1 MLSLRPR
8 PSAGAALI
16 LGAVLV
22 GGCQGAPSEPAAPA
36 PDVWAVVDG
45 RQLMQ
50 ADVDKAYRGMVMA
63 SPTPPSIEEMLNLKL
78 NILDEL
84 ITQDILLARAVELGV
99 AATDVEIDNALA
111 EQKRALSD
119 EDFNRQLADRGLT
132 VEDIREGLRRELSAQ
147 KLIER
152 EIVSKLTVSDADV
165 AAFYEQ
171 NRAQFN
177 LTEPHYRLAQILVTP
192 ERDPQLQNRLNDDAS
207 TPDEARRKA
216 DMLTERL
223 RAGGDFAA
231 LAMDYSE
238 DPQTV
243 TAGGDLGL
251 IPESALGGLPPA
263 LRSAVTR
270 LTPGTAS
277 TLSIGPNYVVL
288 MVVGR
293 EPAGQRELG
302 SPAVRDGIRD
312 LLQSRREQLLHQ
324 AFLMTMRDQAD
335 VTNYLARQ
343 TVDTQGR
350 VPGQTAEV
358 AQPAAAAA
366 PATPA
371 ATPQ

>member
-1 MLSLRPR
+1 MMRIARMLSLRPR

-63 SPTPPSIEEMLNLKL
+63 SPTPPSIEAMLNLKL

-99 AATDVEIDNALA
+99 TATEDEIDNALA
-111 EQKRALSD
+111 EQKRALSH

-223 RAGGDFAA
+223 RAGGDF
-231 LAMDYSE
+231 
-238 DPQTV
+238 
-243 TAGGDLGL
+243 
-251 IPESALGGLPPA
+251 
-263 LRSAVTR
+263 
-270 LTPGTAS
+270 
-277 TLSIGPNYVVL
+277 
-288 MVVGR
+288 
-293 EPAGQRELG
+293 
-302 SPAVRDGIRD
+302 
-312 LLQSRREQLLHQ
+312 
-324 AFLMTMRDQAD
+324 
-335 VTNYLARQ
+335 
-343 TVDTQGR
+343 
-350 VPGQTAEV
+350 
-358 AQPAAAAA
+358 
-366 PATPA
+366 
-371 ATPQ
+371 